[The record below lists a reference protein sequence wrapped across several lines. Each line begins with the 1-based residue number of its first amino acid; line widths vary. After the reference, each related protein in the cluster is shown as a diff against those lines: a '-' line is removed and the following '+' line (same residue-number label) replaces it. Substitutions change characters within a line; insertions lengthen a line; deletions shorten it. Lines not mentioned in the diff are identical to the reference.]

1 MKQRLLSLDF
11 FRGLTV
17 AGMIL
22 VNNPGDWGHIYAP
35 LEHSKWNGCTPT
47 DLVFPFF
54 LFMVGVSVAFALSNR
69 IADTTGHTKLIIH
82 IIRRALIIFIIG
94 MLFRLIPRFDFY
106 HLRIPG
112 VLPRIAVVYL
122 VISLL
127 YLKTGPKTRIWLCAG
142 FLIVYYLLMT
152 IVPVPGIGPA
162 NLEPETNLG
171 AWLDRT
177 LLGENHLWAQAKTW
191 DPEGILSTLPAFA
204 TGLLG
209 IMTGDWIRRKDR
221 QDAEKVAWMFVAGF
235 LAVLAGLIWDSFF
248 PINKS
253 LWTSSFVLYTGGLA
267 SMGLA
272 LSYWL
277 IDVQGYKSWTPPF
290 VAFGRNAITAY
301 VLSGA
306 IPQMFP
312 KIFGG
317 GVLYSLYTPFLSPL
331 NASLA
336 AAITLVLLM
345 LIPVWI
351 MYKRNII
358 VKI

>member
-82 IIRRALIIFIIG
+82 IFRRALIIFIIG
-94 MLFRLIPRFDFY
+94 MLFRLIPHFDFA

-112 VLPRIAVVYL
+112 VLPRIAMVYL

-127 YLKTGPKTRIWLCAG
+127 YLKTGPKTRIWLCFG
-142 FLIVYYLLMT
+142 FLIAYYLLMT
-152 IVPVPGIGPA
+152 VVPVPGTGVA
-162 NLEPETNLG
+162 SLEPETNLG

-177 LLGENHLWAQAKTW
+177 LLGEDHLWKQARTW
-191 DPEGILSTLPAFA
+191 DPEGILSTLPAFS

-209 IMTGDWIRRKDR
+209 IMTGDWIRRKDK
-221 QDAEKVAWMFVAGF
+221 QDAEKVVWMFVAGF
-235 LAVLAGLIWDSFF
+235 LSVIAGLIWDGFF

-253 LWTSSFVLYTGGLA
+253 LWTSSFVLYTAGLA

-277 IDVQGYKSWTPPF
+277 IDVQGYKSWTPVF

-317 GVLYSLYTPFLSPL
+317 GVLYSLYAPFLSPL

>member
-22 VNNPGDWGHIYAP
+22 VNNPGDWDHVYAP

-47 DLVFPFF
+47 DLVVPFF

-69 IADTTGHTKLIIH
+69 ISDIAGHGKLIIH
-82 IIRRALIIFIIG
+82 IIKRAIIIFVIG
-94 MLFRLIPRFDFY
+94 MLFRLIPHFDFY
-106 HLRIPG
+106 NMRIPG

-127 YLKTGPKTRIWLCAG
+127 YLKTGPKTRIWLCFS
-142 FLIVYYLLMT
+142 FLIGYYLLMT
-152 IVPVPGIGPA
+152 LVPVPGIGPA

-177 LLGENHLWAQAKTW
+177 ILTEHHLWAHARTW
-191 DPEGILSTLPAFA
+191 DPEGILSTLPAFS

-209 IMTGDWIRRKDR
+209 IMAGDWIRRKDR
-221 QDAEKVAWMFVAGF
+221 QDAEKVAWMFVFGF
-235 LAVLAGLIWDSFF
+235 LSVLLGLVWDSFF

-253 LWTSSFVLYTGGLA
+253 LWTSSFVLYTAGVA
-267 SMGLA
+267 CMGLA
-272 LSYWL
+272 TSYWL
-277 IDVQGYKSWTPPF
+277 IDVQGYKKFTPPF

-301 VLSGA
+301 VLSGV
-306 IPQMFP
+306 IPQV
-312 KIFGG
+312 FGG
-317 GVLYSLYTPFLSPL
+317 IPSSFFMPFLSPF

-336 AAITLVLLM
+336 AAITLVLLL
-345 LIPVWI
+345 LIPIWI